1 MRYNLQLDVL
11 IFCTTVRKY
20 SISAAID
27 DVLSNFLLLQK
38 NVNEIT
44 GLYETVITEVE
55 KVLIEKIMKV
65 TRNNKRQTARILGIS
80 RNTLSHKINVLNIC
94 GRQELD

>member
-1 MRYNLQLDVL
+1 V
-11 IFCTTVRKY
+11 TPVRKH

-38 NVNEIT
+38 DVNEIT
-44 GLYETVITEVE
+44 GLYGTVITEVE
-55 KVLIEKIMKV
+55 KVLIEKIMKA

-94 GRQELD
+94 GMQEFD